1 MDERTSNTS
10 AGHRADAAGRG
21 RRTRG
26 QRNFLGIYDLMLKTL
41 QLDYASCARYEASGY
56 SEFIG
61 QLYTL
66 NSGMFQSSRY
76 CDRTL
81 TQMILHYLTWFQDPG
96 LQLLVGPGAAWRVS
110 QDFGTQR
117 YGDALYVTWA
127 RPGAQVAKGEAIV
140 AINGQALEEIRPE
153 VERTLWTTAE
163 PVDHEREDWSVV
175 LAFARHVTVRGADG
189 GERVVKLASYEG
201 VPGTGASDEGSG
213 AQSALAQGVDLPA
226 CELVRQGEVV
236 VLTLRRPTDAAF
248 AGELGGLLEEARAA
262 RRLVIDVRGARGGGQ
277 QDVYPL
283 VDLVLAPGQEATPA
297 ELFGPD
303 GVVMNYTRH
312 NVDARIAELEAL
324 RAQEA
329 CADARAASETQTD
342 GSAALDG
349 QIDAAIEDMRAKRG
363 KGMVRELGGFYPDV
377 RFAAPATAGDRHVA
391 ILADRFTGE
400 AAEWLVRAARSAG
413 HARVMGRATLGSLD
427 NTSPRVVRLDHD
439 FSLVVPTATYL
450 AAYEGQAT
458 IGRGIVPDVHLA
470 WAPEQLE
477 RDVELER
484 ACTSLA
490 D

>member
-1 MDERTSNTS
+1 MDERTSDTS

-226 CELVRQGEVV
+226 CELVRQGEVGS
-236 VLTLRRPTDAAF
+236 PDAATPHRRGLCRR
-248 AGELGGLLEEARAA
+248 AGRPSRGGPRGTAAGHRRA
-262 RRLVIDVRGARGGGQ
+262 RRARRWAAGRLPPGRPGACPRAGGDSRGALRPGRRRHELHAPQRGRTHRRARGATCAGG
-277 QDVYPL
+277 
-283 VDLVLAPGQEATPA
+283 
-297 ELFGPD
+297 
-303 GVVMNYTRH
+303 
-312 NVDARIAELEAL
+312 
-324 RAQEA
+324 
-329 CADARAASETQTD
+329 
-342 GSAALDG
+342 
-349 QIDAAIEDMRAKRG
+349 
-363 KGMVRELGGFYPDV
+363 VR
-377 RFAAPATAGDRHVA
+377 
-391 ILADRFTGE
+391 
-400 AAEWLVRAARSAG
+400 
-413 HARVMGRATLGSLD
+413 
-427 NTSPRVVRLDHD
+427 
-439 FSLVVPTATYL
+439 
-450 AAYEGQAT
+450 
-458 IGRGIVPDVHLA
+458 
-470 WAPEQLE
+470 
-477 RDVELER
+477 
-484 ACTSLA
+484 
-490 D
+490 